1 MSFKTP
7 LNRVLGLGSA
17 KGGSEHWWSQRLTA
31 VALVP
36 LGLWF
41 ALTLP
46 FVGIESHAAVVAW
59 LRDPITAVLMTLTA
73 ICVIYH
79 SHLGVRVVLED
90 YVGGHGAKLVALLL
104 SSFAHAFVAAVA
116 LFSILKIAL
125 GAA

>member
-46 FVGIESHAAVVAW
+46 AVGVESHAALVAW
-59 LRDPITAVLMTLTA
+59 MRQPLTA
-73 ICVIYH
+73 ILMSLTAVCVVYH

-90 YVGGHGAKLVALLL
+90 YVGGHGTKVGALLL
-104 SSFAHAFVAAVA
+104 SAFAHAFVAAVA